1 MYELLAEEENIA
13 NYVKDYVKHQE
24 MYYTSAL
31 REIQGTIKNMD
42 GLFRTFRFQCIHE
55 YSAVVTNFR
64 FYCRTE

>member
-42 GLFRTFRFQCIHE
+42 GLFRTCFQWIHE